1 MNVKIINFN
10 DMSTYLVPVDF
21 SKTADHA
28 AKYAARLSWAMN
40 DAKIILLNAYYVSE
54 YESILPTPDL
64 IVTTDDH
71 IADEIIRRRDA
82 LTRLKEKLL
91 EINPNADIELS
102 LTRETILRSIIDRV
116 NVEPIDLIII
126 GSNGKKA
133 KEESDIGSNAIK
145 ISKASP
151 VPVLVVPPKA
161 DYQSI
166 RKVIL
171 ACDFKKVKEVIPMH
185 ALKNILSKHAIELLV
200 LNINSG
206 NPVDSDE
213 AHFLHDMLK
222 DFNPQYHYAEHPD
235 TIKGIVKFAKAE
247 EAQLLIALPKKYSF
261 FENLLHQSV
270 SQKLTIKSHVPVLL
284 LKD

>member
-1 MNVKIINFN
+1 
-10 DMSTYLVPVDF
+10 MSTYLVPVDF

-64 IVTTDDH
+64 IVTTDEH
-71 IADEIIRRRDA
+71 IADEIKRRRDA
-82 LTRLKEKLL
+82 LEKLKGKLL
-91 EINPNADIELS
+91 EINPHAAIEIS

-116 NVEPIDLIII
+116 NLEPIDLIII

-145 ISKASP
+145 VSKASP

-166 RKVIL
+166 RKAIL
-171 ACDFKKVKEVIPMH
+171 ACDFKKVQEVIPMQ
-185 ALKNILSKHAIELLV
+185 ALKNILSKHTIALLV

-206 NPVDSDE
+206 HQVDADE
-213 AHFLHDMLK
+213 EHFLYDMLK
-222 DFNPQYHYAEHPD
+222 DFSPTYHYAEHPD

-270 SQKLTIKSHVPVLL
+270 SQKLTIKSHIPVLL

>member
-1 MNVKIINFN
+1 
-10 DMSTYLVPVDF
+10 MSTYLVPVDF
-21 SKTADHA
+21 SNTADHA
-28 AKYAARLSWAMN
+28 AQYAARLSFAMTN
-40 DAKIILLNAYYVSE
+40 SKIILLNAYYVSA

-64 IVTTDDH
+64 IITTDVH
-71 IADEIIRRRDA
+71 IADEITRRLEA
-82 LTRLKEKLL
+82 LEKLKVKML
-91 EINPNADIELS
+91 EINPKSEIEVY

-116 NVEPIDLIII
+116 NREEIELIII

-133 KEESDIGSNAIK
+133 KDESDIGSNAIK
-145 ISKASP
+145 ISKSSP

-166 RKVIL
+166 RKAIL

-185 ALKNILSKHAIELLV
+185 ALKNILSKHALELLV

-206 NPVDSDE
+206 DVIDLKE
-213 AHFLHDMLK
+213 EHFLHEMLK
-222 DFNPQYHYAEHPD
+222 DFSPAYHYADHPD
-235 TIKGIVKFAKAE
+235 AIKGIVKFAKSE
-247 EAQLLIALPKKYSF
+247 EAQLIIALPKKYSF
-261 FENLLHQSV
+261 FESLLHESV

>member
-1 MNVKIINFN
+1 
-10 DMSTYLVPVDF
+10 MSTYLVPVDF
-21 SKTADHA
+21 SNTADHA
-28 AKYAARLSWAMN
+28 AQYAARLSFAMTN
-40 DAKIILLNAYYVSE
+40 SKIILLNAYYVSA

-64 IVTTDDH
+64 IVTTDVH
-71 IADEIIRRRDA
+71 IADEITRRLEA
-82 LTRLKEKLL
+82 LEKLKVKML
-91 EINPNADIELS
+91 EINPKAEIEVY

-116 NVEPIDLIII
+116 NREEIELIII

-133 KEESDIGSNAIK
+133 KDESDIGSNAIK
-145 ISKASP
+145 ISKSSP

-166 RKVIL
+166 RKAIL

-185 ALKNILSKHAIELLV
+185 ALKNILSKHALELLV

-206 NPVDSDE
+206 DVIDLKE
-213 AHFLHDMLK
+213 EHFLHEMLK
-222 DFNPQYHYAEHPD
+222 DFSPAYHYADHPD
-235 TIKGIVKFAKAE
+235 AIKGIVKFAKSE
-247 EAQLLIALPKKYSF
+247 EAQLIIALPKKYSF
-261 FENLLHQSV
+261 FESLLHESV

>member
-1 MNVKIINFN
+1 
-10 DMSTYLVPVDF
+10 MSTYLVPVDF

-116 NVEPIDLIII
+116 NEEPIDLIII

-145 ISKASP
+145 VSKASP

-235 TIKGIVKFAKAE
+235 MIKGIVKFAKAE